1 VTGCVWCGHYHAQK
15 CHVRDKAS
23 FSLDELH
30 DHFNIVLLCAAC
42 HDHYFDRGRMGFTE
56 DCRAIVVL
64 RCKTFRKL
72 EIRAPQYCFH
82 VQPAYVAWKNVRAH
96 SYVKAKL
103 RELSLLADDESDCL
117 ELA

>member
-1 VTGCVWCGHYHAQK
+1 MTGCVWCGHYHAQK

-56 DCRAIVVL
+56 DCRSIVVL
-64 RCKTFRKL
+64 RCKTFRML